1 MAKTLFGLMLV
12 LLASAPAGALGTRR
26 PVTVSGT
33 VRVVGNEPFT
43 RLVLTPAAG
52 GSDWLLV
59 GPLQDE
65 LRRRHQGQRVTL
77 EGEPCPPPTP
87 EFSRCFKPSRIAE

>member
-1 MAKTLFGLMLV
+1 MAKTLAGVMLML
-12 LLASAPAGALGTRR
+12 LMAAPAGALGTRK
-26 PVTVSGT
+26 PVTISGT

-43 RLVLTPAAG
+43 RLILTPG
-52 GSDWLLV
+52 EGERDWLLV
-59 GPLQDE
+59 GPLQEE
-65 LRRRHQGQRVTL
+65 LRRRYQGRRVTL